1 MIMMGRTAL
10 YRKLL
15 RKYFAVM
22 KIQSQRER
30 EREREREL
38 TLHIYNNTPRR
49 AVKDLLIVTANE

>member
-15 RKYFAVM
+15 RKYFAIM
-22 KIQSQRER
+22 KIQSQR